1 MAQPYLGQIEAL
13 PYNFAP
19 KGWAFCAGQIL
30 PIQQYAALFSLLGT
44 TYGGNGINTFAL
56 PDLRGRVALAFGQGL
71 GLADYTLGQAGGE
84 EAHTLTLPEMAAGG
98 HTHAVTAVNN
108 GTTGGTNVPSGS
120 VTLGSG
126 YASETG
132 SPVAN
137 IYSSAAP
144 TIAMAPLAPAGGQ
157 PHENRM
163 PFLGINYCIA
173 LQGIFPS
180 RN

>member
-1 MAQPYLGQIEAL
+1 MAQPYLGQIEAF

-19 KGWAFCAGQIL
+19 NGWAFCAGQIL
-30 PIQQYAALFSLLGT
+30 PIAQYQALFALLGT
-44 TYGGNGINTFAL
+44 TFGGNGINTFAL
-56 PDLRGRVALAFGQGL
+56 PDLRGRIANGFGQGP
-71 GLADYTLGQAGGE
+71 GLANYNLGQAGGE
-84 EAHTLTLPEMAAGG
+84 EGHTLALTEMPVGSHN
-98 HTHAVTAVNN
+98 HTVTAVNN
-108 GTTGGTNVPSGS
+108 GTTDGTNVPSGS

-126 YASETG
+126 YASEAS
-132 SPVAN
+132 SPVVN

-144 TIAMAPLAPAGGQ
+144 TIAMGSLAPAGGQ